1 MLLSKF
7 SGDNLAEDLMKPE
20 VWRKTF
26 KLFPIMELVKLREV
40 CSTFKDEVDF
50 LFATQTKLGIFGS
63 MKPRFKINFC
73 QDPLHDIP
81 VSSWIRMD
89 KPFIEYL
96 SSLKSMFPSV
106 KVLCINYG
114 IACEIGKVLESFV
127 ELECLAI
134 SDYVW
139 GYETNFPYLKHLIT
153 TAIFGGKMICL
164 PSLESLEIKQ
174 CFDTIEPWL
183 KMNVGRPSKRF
194 VIGWFSNQ
202 FDPNFSFQC
211 LSSLPSSLEYL
222 KTRDF
227 KGYSRRLQ
235 PLFPRLR
242 EVERLKLL
250 ESGMD
255 FVVTAFIDFLK
266 DHRLTLKKVST
277 HLNDVNVDQLEEML
291 SCLQCETHVTLIPC
305 YFSKDAD
312 YVRIFLLIGRQ
323 CREKNLVLKMKWNC
337 ILASRTLDEILRFVD
352 ILPSETQSLQLAVHG
367 LIFTDETSCR
377 RYIQDILASPLRSTT
392 LRMDETTEEI
402 RRAWTSAVQGLSETH
417 EAILEFFEPKP
428 QRVIIRRRN

>member
-63 MKPRFKINFC
+63 MKPRFEINFC

-114 IACEIGKVLESFV
+114 IGCEIEKVLESFV

-134 SDYVW
+134 NDQVW
-139 GYETNFPYLKHLIT
+139 CCETTSNFANLKHLIT
-153 TAIFGGKMICL
+153 AGMIEEEMLSL
-164 PSLESLEIKQ
+164 PSLESLEISYG
-174 CFDTIEPWL
+174 FNAIEPWL

-222 KTRDF
+222 KTGDF
-227 KGYSRRLQ
+227 KGYSRRFQ
-235 PLFPRLR
+235 PLFPRLK
-242 EVERLKLL
+242 EVKRPELFK
-250 ESGMD
+250 SDVD
-255 FVVTAFIDFLK
+255 FVTPFIDFLK
-266 DHRLTLKKVST
+266 DHSCTLKKVSL
-277 HLNDVNVDQLEEML
+277 HLLDVSVEQLEEIL
-291 SCLQCETHVTLIPC
+291 SCLSCGTEVTLLPW
-305 YFSKDAD
+305 YFLREAD
-312 YVRIFLLIGRQ
+312 NVRKFLVIGRQ
-323 CREKNLVLKMKWNC
+323 KNL
-337 ILASRTLDEILRFVD
+337 ILNMTRNYRTRSKTLDKILRFVD
-352 ILPSETQSLQLAVHG
+352 VLPPETQSVQLRVSG

-377 RYIQDILASPLRSTT
+377 RYIQGILASSLRLVT
-392 LRMDETTEEI
+392 LKMEKTTEEI
-402 RRAWTSAVQGLSETH
+402 RRVWTSAIQGLPETH